1 MKKLIFCCVLMLSGV
16 LGGTG
21 WVLARAIMAS
31 AHGWESLSHLFSFG
45 LNSWGAERF
54 FIAVFYALAIIGTVI
69 AIKAIKED
77 K

>member
-1 MKKLIFCCVLMLSGV
+1 MKKFIFGCVLVFSGV

-31 AHGWESLSHLFSFG
+31 AHGWESLSHLFSIG
-45 LNSWGAERF
+45 LGWGAERF

-77 K
+77 N